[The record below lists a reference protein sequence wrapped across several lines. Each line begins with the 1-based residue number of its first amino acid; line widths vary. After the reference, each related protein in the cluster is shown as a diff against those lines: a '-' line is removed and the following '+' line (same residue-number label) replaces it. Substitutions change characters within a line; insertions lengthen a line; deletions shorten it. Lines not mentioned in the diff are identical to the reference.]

1 LASQTTNFYQFQFK
15 KKTLSKMSKTKQSKI
30 PHNAFLLNI
39 CTIDDEIVRV
49 VNIEA
54 HEVNLMKEL
63 ITDIYENQSG
73 GVTIRLS
80 LKSKYIRD
88 EISN

>member
-1 LASQTTNFYQFQFK
+1 
-15 KKTLSKMSKTKQSKI
+15 MSKIKQSKQ
-30 PHNAFLLNI
+30 PKNAFLLNI

-49 VNIEA
+49 VEIQA

-73 GVTIRLS
+73 GITIRLS

-88 EISN
+88 EIN

>member
-1 LASQTTNFYQFQFK
+1 
-15 KKTLSKMSKTKQSKI
+15 MSKIKHYKEPKNSY
-30 PHNAFLLNI
+30 LLNI

-49 VNIEA
+49 VEIEP

-63 ITDIYENQSG
+63 ITDIYENQTG

>member
-1 LASQTTNFYQFQFK
+1 M
-15 KKTLSKMSKTKQSKI
+15 KKTQSKTRQ
-30 PHNAFLLNI
+30 NAFLLNI
-39 CTIDDEIVRV
+39 CSNDGKIVRV
-49 VNIEA
+49 VQIEPK
-54 HEVNLMKEL
+54 EVFLMKEL
-63 ITDIYENQSG
+63 ITDIFENQTG

>member
-1 LASQTTNFYQFQFK
+1 
-15 KKTLSKMSKTKQSKI
+15 MSKIKQSKQ
-30 PHNAFLLNI
+30 PKNAFLLNI

-49 VNIEA
+49 VEIQA

-63 ITDIYENQSG
+63 ITDVYENQSG
-73 GVTIRLS
+73 GITIRLS